1 MRTHLIYARSPIWAE
16 IAAHAED
23 LMSGAGF
30 EPVKDE
36 AKTRAGFVALEDG
49 TQVFIKRFSSG
60 PRARGLWTR
69 IRGSRAW
76 RSIRGARLLQS
87 HGFRCPEPYAALEI
101 RRGVSV
107 PASYLLSEPL
117 RKAQILSRF
126 LLARPWKPG
135 THLWRRVVLAKVAG
149 EIRRLHDAGVFT
161 SDLQEANM
169 MLQEVGGETRIYFV
183 DLDGFR
189 RPRTVAWRLRER
201 NLVQLDRSLGR
212 FFKRSA
218 RLRFLYAYLG
228 GKPERRKARR
238 LVTSLLGR
246 RQREDRRREI
256 RTARGQARRDAAAR
270 SLSAD

>member
-1 MRTHLIYARSPIWAE
+1 MRTHLIYARSLNWAE
-16 IAAHAED
+16 IAAQAED
-23 LMSGAGF
+23 LISGAAF

-60 PRARGLWTR
+60 SRPRGLWMR
-69 IRGSRAW
+69 IRGSRAL
-76 RSIRGARLLQS
+76 RSIRAARLLQS
-87 HGFRCPEPYAALEI
+87 RGFRCPEPYAALEI
-101 RRGVSV
+101 RSGLSV

-126 LLARPWKPG
+126 LLTRPWKPG
-135 THLWRRVVLAKVAG
+135 THLWRRVVLAMVAR
-149 EIRRLHDAGVFT
+149 EIRRLHDAGLFT
-161 SDLQEANM
+161 SDLQETNM
-169 MLQEVGGETRIYFV
+169 MLEEVDGETKIYFV

-189 RPRTVAWRLRER
+189 RPRKVAWRLRER

-228 GKPERRKARR
+228 GKPERRRAREV
-238 LVTSLLGR
+238 VTSLLDR

-256 RTARGQARRDAAAR
+256 KTAHGQARRDAAAR